1 MKMKY
6 YSYFFALSF
15 IFLAQF
21 SFSQDEPVVSEEEE
35 ELDYTFTGTRVING
49 HSVEML
55 PKKTWEF
62 RIEHKFGDIAGTNGG
77 VQTMFG
83 FDNVTDM
90 RIALEYGVTEKF
102 MVGFG
107 RCKGTGSPYRSLL
120 DGFAKYN
127 VLKQKKGVSP
137 ITMTVVGTGGFTYM
151 TASSDQSLVSHF
163 PKVSHRFSYVTQINI
178 ARRFNDKLSLSV
190 MPTFVHRN
198 YVAANDYNELFA
210 LGGAIRYRISS
221 RFAILGEYYHAFSS
235 DNMRQG
241 STNSM
246 AIALE
251 WFTFGHNFTIN
262 ITNSS
267 GIGELQF
274 IPYTTE
280 KLSLGQFRLGFC
292 VGRKFTKE

>member
-1 MKMKY
+1 
-6 YSYFFALSF
+6 
-15 IFLAQF
+15 
-21 SFSQDEPVVSEEEE
+21 
-35 ELDYTFTGTRVING
+35 
-49 HSVEML
+49 
-55 PKKTWEF
+55 
-62 RIEHKFGDIAGTNGG
+62 
-77 VQTMFG
+77 
-83 FDNVTDM
+83 
-90 RIALEYGVTEKF
+90 
-102 MVGFG
+102 
-107 RCKGTGSPYRSLL
+107 
-120 DGFAKYN
+120 
-127 VLKQKKGVSP
+127 
-137 ITMTVVGTGGFTYM
+137 MTVVVTGGFTYM
-151 TASSDQSLVSHF
+151 SASPDQSLVSNF
-163 PKVSHRFSYVTQINI
+163 PKVSHRFSYVTQINM

-292 VGRKFTKE
+292 VGRKFTFENE

>member
-1 MKMKY
+1 MKY
-6 YSYFFALSF
+6 NNYFFALGF
-15 IFLAQF
+15 IFLAHF
-21 SFSQDEPVVSEEEE
+21 SFSQDEPLVPEVEE

-55 PKKTWEF
+55 SKGTMEF

-83 FDNVTDM
+83 FDNLSDM
-90 RIALEYGVTEKF
+90 RIALEYGVSEKF

-163 PKVSHRFSYVTQINI
+163 PKTSHRFSYVTQINM
-178 ARRFNDKLSLSV
+178 ARRFNDRLSLSV

-210 LGGAIRYRISS
+210 LGGGIRFRISS
-221 RFAILGEYYHAFSS
+221 RFALLGEFYHAFSS
-235 DNMRQG
+235 ETMRQG
-241 STNSM
+241 YTNSI

-262 ITNSS
+262 ITNST

-274 IPYTTE
+274 IPYTTQ

-292 VGRKFTKE
+292 VGRKLTKG